1 MQSKKKSQV
10 ESRQM
15 TQLHLMYRPVSCV
28 GTAVALALLMLA
40 PLAQGQSVCSSDEQ
54 PVPKV
59 LLDRFINADCDACW
73 SDPSTAPAPP
83 SALALDWI
91 VPGRLGEDAA
101 LSTAA
106 SRDAL
111 TRLNALQLEPPD
123 TRMQAQT
130 GVTAWPGAR
139 LRVAHGMVVGEY
151 IGASIELTLPPGELP
166 ETPWQAWLV
175 LVETLPLGL
184 EGSTVPRNLVRN
196 VLQTLWDKHNMLSNS
211 VLINFKETRPMN
223 IPAGANAQRLRVV
236 GWIQDNQDRVRIVAQ
251 SFCLATDKD

>member
-1 MQSKKKSQV
+1 MIQPHQIP
-10 ESRQM
+10 RM
-15 TQLHLMYRPVSCV
+15 
-28 GTAVALALLMLA
+28 VALLGKAMVLALLMLA
-40 PLAQGQSVCSSDEQ
+40 PLAHGQSVCCSDEQ
-54 PVPKV
+54 PVPTV
-59 LLDRFINADCDACW
+59 LLERFINADCDVCW
-73 SDPSTAPAPP
+73 SDPRTTLAPP
-83 SALALDWI
+83 GALALDWI

-111 TRLNALQLEPPD
+111 IRLDALRLERPD

-130 GVTAWPGAR
+130 DVTAWPGAR
-139 LRVAHGMVVGEY
+139 LRVAHGVAVGEY
-151 IGASIELTLPPGELP
+151 VGASIELTLPQGVLP

-184 EGSTVPRNLVRN
+184 EGSPVPRNLVRN
-196 VLQTLWDKHNMLSNS
+196 VLQPLWDKHSMLSNS

-223 IPAGANAQRLRVV
+223 IPAGANAKRLRVV
-236 GWIQDNQDRVRIVAQ
+236 GWVQDSQNRVRIVSQ